1 MRHAIVLVPDL
12 LLVAKGSSRRDV
24 LCDCGNLRPKIM
36 ETVAFISTKN
46 GDDLIVSFAVI
57 DPADPT
63 GIESLT
69 LLRTPKYEH
78 LLGDWERGVS
88 VSFERY
94 VEDDEELLEELHLD
108 GKLAIVRLTT
118 SLRTYELDLRKVD
131 ETEVKAMRKVL
142 ARMNYDR
149 RIRLLGI

>member
-1 MRHAIVLVPDL
+1 MIVVC
-12 LLVAKGSSRRDV
+12 G
-24 LCDCGNLRPKIM
+24 CGNHESKIM
-36 ETVAFISTKN
+36 ETVAFISTEN
-46 GDDLIVSFAVI
+46 GDDLIVSFAII

-78 LLGDWERGVS
+78 LLEDWERGVS

-94 VEDDEELLEELHLD
+94 VEDDEELLEELSLD
-108 GKLAIVRLTT
+108 RKSAVARLTT

-131 ETEVKAMRKVL
+131 EKEATAMRTVL
-142 ARMNYDR
+142 VQMNYDR
-149 RIRLLGI
+149 RIRLVGV

>member
-1 MRHAIVLVPDL
+1 VTAEIID
-12 LLVAKGSSRRDV
+12 K
-24 LCDCGNLRPKIM
+24 KIM
-36 ETVAFISTKN
+36 ETVAFISTEN

-63 GIESLT
+63 EIESLT

-78 LLGDWERGVS
+78 LLADCERGVS

-108 GKLAIVRLTT
+108 RKSAVVRLTT
-118 SLRTYELDLRKVD
+118 SLRTYGLDLRKVD
-131 ETEVKAMRKVL
+131 EKDVKAMRNVL
-142 ARMNYDR
+142 SRMNHDGR
-149 RIRLLGI
+149 FRLLGI

>member
-1 MRHAIVLVPDL
+1 MLSLLVPDL

-24 LCDCGNLRPKIM
+24 LCDRGNHRPKIM
-36 ETVAFISTKN
+36 ETVAFISTEN

-108 GKLAIVRLTT
+108 RKSAVVRLTT

-131 ETEVKAMRKVL
+131 EREVQAMRKVL

-149 RIRLLGI
+149 RIGLLGI

>member
-1 MRHAIVLVPDL
+1 MLSLLVPDL
-12 LLVAKGSSRRDV
+12 LLVAKGSSRPDV
-24 LCDCGNLRPKIM
+24 LCDCGNHRPKIM
-36 ETVAFISTKN
+36 ETVAFISTEN

-108 GKLAIVRLTT
+108 RKLAVVRLTT

-131 ETEVKAMRKVL
+131 EREVKAMREVL

>member
-1 MRHAIVLVPDL
+1 
-12 LLVAKGSSRRDV
+12 
-24 LCDCGNLRPKIM
+24 
-36 ETVAFISTKN
+36 
-46 GDDLIVSFAVI
+46 VSFAVI
-57 DPADPT
+57 DPAEPT
-63 GIESLT
+63 EIESLT

-94 VEDDEELLEELHLD
+94 VEDDDELLEELHLD
-108 GKLAIVRLTT
+108 RKSAVVRLTT
-118 SLRTYELDLRKVD
+118 SLRNYELDLRKVD
-131 ETEVKAMRKVL
+131 DREVKAMRKVL

>member
-1 MRHAIVLVPDL
+1 MLSLLVPDL
-12 LLVAKGSSRRDV
+12 LLVAKGSLRRDV
-24 LCDCGNLRPKIM
+24 LCDCGNHRPKIM

-108 GKLAIVRLTT
+108 RKLAVVRLTT

>member
-1 MRHAIVLVPDL
+1 MRMLSLLVPDL

-24 LCDCGNLRPKIM
+24 LCDRGNHRPKIM
-36 ETVAFISTKN
+36 ETVAFISTEN

-88 VSFERY
+88 VSFGRY
-94 VEDDEELLEELHLD
+94 AEDDEELLEELHLD
-108 GKLAIVRLTT
+108 RKSAVVRLTT

-131 ETEVKAMRKVL
+131 EREVKVMRKVL
-142 ARMNYDR
+142 TRMNYDR

>member
-1 MRHAIVLVPDL
+1 MLSLLVPDL

-24 LCDCGNLRPKIM
+24 LCDRGNHRPKIM
-36 ETVAFISTKN
+36 ETVAFISTEN

-57 DPADPT
+57 DPADST

-108 GKLAIVRLTT
+108 RKSAVVRLTT

-131 ETEVKAMRKVL
+131 EREVQAMRKVL